1 MVVSNMVLV
10 MVGVRTVVHHK
21 TQNKNLKKSAEC
33 KHLKQ
38 MNHDLTC
45 LTNANKLSRVATR
58 S

>member
-1 MVVSNMVLV
+1 MVVSNMVLM

-45 LTNANKLSRVATR
+45 LTNANKLSRVAT
-58 S
+58 